1 MTEADYEKFIADM
14 YAEEIL
20 GKNIDIIDDS
30 YEYQWV
36 KANEMET

>member
-20 GKNIDIIDDS
+20 GINTDLIDDG
-30 YEYQWV
+30 YEYQ
-36 KANEMET
+36 

>member
-20 GKNIDIIDDS
+20 DKNIDNIDDD
-30 YEYQWV
+30 YID
-36 KANEMET
+36 

>member
-20 GKNIDIIDDS
+20 DNNIDNIDDD
-30 YEYQWV
+30 YID
-36 KANEMET
+36 